1 MGSYCRRVGYL
12 YSNLNTLPECVGCVK
27 AIFSCGEMR
36 VCVCLTGKRLR
47 CGESKLYLLV
57 QTGAGPVTC
66 LLDEFFIRPNVREYC
81 FQYCEDRQELPR
93 GEVVGF
99 LLLTEGQ
106 TLGCAFGGREL
117 HLPLWMPKPEPV
129 QEPQPKPSD
138 GTNAACGNES
148 TDDMHG
154 TCGNESTA
162 GTNAAWESKS
172 TDGMN
177 GMCGNEST
185 YGTNATCG
193 NERSN
198 RTNAAHGNENSDGM
212 NGMCGN
218 ESTDR
223 TNAACGNECTDDMN
237 GTCGNEDSDGTNAA
251 ETRRPENLLERHL
264 SEQEKTCEA
273 ETEALRSHGELPFA
287 LCVEELFRKRPMM
300 QPFLQCEFERCIRI
314 SLSDLH
320 LLQGVANIG
329 QGNSFLCHSYY
340 RYRHLLLAK
349 RAVVPA
355 QGEEASGERELW
367 LLAPGIGNSRERQM
381 SALYGFTAFRSI
393 HGNRCSGGYG
403 YWCMQ
408 LFFRS
413 QAGAESL
420 EEGL

>member
-1 MGSYCRRVGYL
+1 MGGYCRRVGYL

-47 CGESKLYLLV
+47 CGETKLYLLV
-57 QTGAGPVTC
+57 QTASGPVTC
-66 LLDEFFIRPNVREYC
+66 FLDVFSIRPNVREYC
-81 FQYCEDRQELPR
+81 FQYCSERQELPR
-93 GEVVGF
+93 GEAVGF

-106 TLGCAFGGREL
+106 TLGCSFGGREL
-117 HLPLWMPKPEPV
+117 YLPMWMPRPEPV
-129 QEPQPKPSD
+129 REPEPKSCGEGRDAGDGAAEADGMCKADGAAEANGIAEADDMCKADGADGAQNADRPQP
-138 GTNAACGNES
+138 
-148 TDDMHG
+148 
-154 TCGNESTA
+154 
-162 GTNAAWESKS
+162 
-172 TDGMN
+172 
-177 GMCGNEST
+177 
-185 YGTNATCG
+185 
-193 NERSN
+193 
-198 RTNAAHGNENSDGM
+198 
-212 NGMCGN
+212 
-218 ESTDR
+218 
-223 TNAACGNECTDDMN
+223 
-237 GTCGNEDSDGTNAA
+237 
-251 ETRRPENLLERHL
+251 PENPLERHL

-273 ETEALRSHGELPFA
+273 ETEELRSHGELPFA
-287 LCVEELFRKRPMM
+287 LCVEELFRNRPMM

-329 QGNSFLCHSYY
+329 PGNSFLCHSYY

-349 RAVVPA
+349 RAAAAA
-355 QGEEASGERELW
+355 QGEEASEERELW

-413 QAGAESL
+413 QTGAESL

>member
-106 TLGCAFGGREL
+106 TLGCAFGGREPY
-117 HLPLWMPKPEPV
+117 LPLWMPKPEPV
-129 QEPQPKPSD
+129 QEPQPKRSD

-148 TDDMHG
+148 SDD
-154 TCGNESTA
+154 
-162 GTNAAWESKS
+162 
-172 TDGMN
+172 MN
-177 GMCGNEST
+177 GMCGSK
-185 YGTNATCG
+185 
-193 NERSN
+193 
-198 RTNAAHGNENSDGM
+198 NSDGM
-212 NGMCGN
+212 NGMC
-218 ESTDR
+218 ESEGMDR
-223 TNAACGNECTDDMN
+223 TNAACGNECTDDMS
-237 GTCGNEDSDGTNAA
+237 GMCESKDSDETNAA
-251 ETRRPENLLERHL
+251 GARRSENLLERHL

-355 QGEEASGERELW
+355 QGEDASGERELW